1 MRELVLATIGDQS
14 DIDIVG
20 EVEDEAAIAE
30 AVAAKQ
36 PDFLIVALEKS
47 NRLPAICD
55 LVLQQN
61 PRLKVIAIAPDR
73 NSTVFYWT
81 SLEIKSHRIEASED
95 GVLSALR
102 SAAGTMERVQ

>member
-1 MRELVLATIGDQS
+1 MLATIGDQS

-20 EVEDEAAIAE
+20 EVEDETAIAE
-30 AVAAKQ
+30 MVAAKQ

-47 NRLPAICD
+47 NRLSAICD

-61 PRLKVIAIAPDR
+61 PQLKVIAIAPDR
-73 NSTVFYWT
+73 NTTVFYWA